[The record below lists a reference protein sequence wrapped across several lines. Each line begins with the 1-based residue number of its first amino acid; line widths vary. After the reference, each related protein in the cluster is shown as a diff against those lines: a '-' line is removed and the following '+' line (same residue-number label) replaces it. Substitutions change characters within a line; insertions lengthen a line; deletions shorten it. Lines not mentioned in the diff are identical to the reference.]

1 MAQVVFELPTLL
13 ARFTG
18 GAREVKVEADTL
30 AAALVALTAAHPGL
44 EVHLFDETGAFRQ
57 HVLCFVNGEN
67 TRFGGTGQEE
77 LTDGDR
83 LTILQA
89 VSGG

>member
-1 MAQVVFELPTLL
+1 MARIIVELPSLL

-18 GAREVKVEADTL
+18 DAREVEVEADSL
-30 AAALVALTAAHPGL
+30 DAALRVLTDVHPAL
-44 EVHLFDETGAFRQ
+44 EVHLFDETGAFRR

-67 TRFGGTGQEE
+67 TRWSKETNVS
-77 LTDGDR
+77 LKDGDR